1 MSTNKNNNNSDKSI
15 LIEDASFNG
24 VLRLTLNDSKRRNAL
39 SEEMMSSISSAL
51 NMASS
56 SQDVKVIIISANG
69 PAFCSGHDLKQMS
82 AGRQNDDD
90 GKSYFTK
97 VFASCSALMQQIVNH
112 PKPVIAEVSGVAAAA
127 GCQLVACCDLAIA
140 GKSAQFVTPGVN
152 IGLFC
157 STPMVALSR
166 NVSTKAAMEMLLTG
180 EMIDSKKAEKIGLVN
195 RVVEDDALEQE
206 TIGLANLIASKSS
219 MVLETG
225 KKAFYSQREM
235 PLSEAYEFAS
245 KVMVD
250 NMLKHDAMEGI
261 NAFIEKRQPEW
272 KDK

>member
-1 MSTNKNNNNSDKSI
+1 MSISKNNNSDIAI
-15 LIEDASFNG
+15 LLKDTPAHG

-39 SEEMMSSISSAL
+39 SEEMMLAISSSL
-51 NMASS
+51 KKASRKK
-56 SQDVKVIIISANG
+56 DVKVIVISANG

-90 GKSYFTK
+90 GESYFTK

-140 GKSAQFVTPGVN
+140 ADSARFVTPGVN

-166 NVSTKAAMEMLLTG
+166 LS
-180 EMIDSKKAEKIGLVN
+180 
-195 RVVEDDALEQE
+195 
-206 TIGLANLIASKSS
+206 LI
-219 MVLETG
+219 
-225 KKAFYSQREM
+225 
-235 PLSEAYEFAS
+235 
-245 KVMVD
+245 
-250 NMLKHDAMEGI
+250 HI
-261 NAFIEKRQPEW
+261 
-272 KDK
+272 